1 MSGFAVLDDDYN
13 SDSSCEMDEENCE
26 SEIESLTPMNSPKR
40 NSIPYLTLEQDKR
53 MDIEEYEVV
62 TPRNSPKRK
71 PMKHPYFKDLKFHYW
86 KGPEDNHLFP
96 KEAQRKNSRNIPP
109 LVLPDPS
116 VSWADFQENIEKTPG
131 TEEFF
136 FTEKRKIILKQER
149 AKEEKERIQRGIK
162 QEAEKK
168 QREKERKRIESLS
181 ISLAGE
187 LYSSTSSI
195 VEQRDEIAKRNKIPF
210 MDSKQPYILLPPKD
224 QAFFWD
230 LIEYHPKAKEKKRV
244 IQSFVYGYVAK
255 RNFSGL
261 LVLQKDGKLDSF
273 SQQKPIKA
281 IAEIFRQRGL
291 GEPDVVQN
299 KKSFQRNNK
308 NYNYNN
314 INNKNYN
321 YNNINNK
328 NYNYNNNKNYN
339 YNNNKKNNNNKKRF
353 Y

>member
-1 MSGFAVLDDDYN
+1 MSGFAVLEYE
-13 SDSSCEMDEENCE
+13 SDSSVDMDEENCE
-26 SEIESLTPMNSPKR
+26 SEMEVTPMNSPKR
-40 NSIPYLTLEQDKR
+40 RAIPCLTLGQEIMAVEDT
-53 MDIEEYEVV
+53 DFEIV

-86 KGPEDNHLFP
+86 KGPEDNNLFP
-96 KEAQRKNSRNIPP
+96 IEGERNNGKNIPP

-136 FTEKRKIILKQER
+136 FNEKRKIILE
-149 AKEEKERIQRGIK
+149 KEEIKEKEESIQRLMK
-162 QEAEKK
+162 LEAEKK

-181 ISLAGE
+181 IKLSGE
-187 LYSSTSSI
+187 LYSSTAAI

-210 MDSKQPYILLPPKD
+210 RESNEPYFVLSQKD
-224 QAFFWD
+224 QDFFWD
-230 LIEYHPKAKEKKRV
+230 LIEYHPKAEEKKNV
-244 IQSFVYGYVAK
+244 IESFVYGYVAK

-299 KKSFQRNNK
+299 KETFQNNNK
-308 NYNYNN
+308 NYNNN
-314 INNKNYN
+314 R
-321 YNNINNK
+321 
-328 NYNYNNNKNYN
+328 NYNYNNNRNNNNRNYN
-339 YNNNKKNNNNKKRF
+339 YNKNSRF

>member
-13 SDSSCEMDEENCE
+13 SDSSVEMDEGNCE

-40 NSIPYLTLEQDKR
+40 HSIACLTLGQEKR
-53 MDIEEYEVV
+53 MDIEYSDFEIV

-96 KEAQRKNSRNIPP
+96 KEDQRKNTRNIPP

-136 FTEKRKIILKQER
+136 LNEKRKIILEKER
-149 AKEEKERIQRGIK
+149 AKQEKERIQKQIK
-162 QEAEKK
+162 QEAENK

-181 ISLAGE
+181 ISLAGA

-210 MDSKQPYILLPPKD
+210 MDSKQPYILLPQKD
-224 QAFFWD
+224 QDFFWD
-230 LIEYHPKAKEKKRV
+230 LIEYHPKAEEKKRV
-244 IQSFVYGYVAK
+244 IQSFVYGYVEK

-281 IAEIFRQRGL
+281 IAEILRQRGL

-299 KKSFQRNNK
+299 KKSFQRN
-308 NYNYNN
+308 
-314 INNKNYN
+314 
-321 YNNINNK
+321 
-328 NYNYNNNKNYN
+328 YNYNNNNRNYN
-339 YNNNKKNNNNKKRF
+339 YNNNKKRF